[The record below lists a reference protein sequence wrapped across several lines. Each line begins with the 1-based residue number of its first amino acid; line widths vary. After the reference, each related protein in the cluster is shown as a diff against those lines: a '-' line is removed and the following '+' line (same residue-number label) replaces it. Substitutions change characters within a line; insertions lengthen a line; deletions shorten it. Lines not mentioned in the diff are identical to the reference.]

1 MDERELAAREEALRK
16 KEQEL
21 DEREKRLDPL
31 SMAVK
36 TKKEQWYSKVKLSVK
51 QLDIIIWITVS
62 LLVLVFLLMIL
73 ESLGVY
79 KLPW

>member
-21 DEREKRLDPL
+21 EEREKRLDPL

-36 TKKEQWYSKVKLSVK
+36 AKKEQWYGKVKLSVK
-51 QLDIIIWITVS
+51 QLDIIIGVC
-62 LLVLVFLLMIL
+62 LFLLALCFIAICLDAMGIYNFF
-73 ESLGVY
+73 G
-79 KLPW
+79 

>member
-21 DEREKRLDPL
+21 EEREKRLDPL

-36 TKKEQWYSKVKLSVK
+36 AKQEQWYGKVKLSVK
-51 QLDIIIWITVS
+51 QLDIIIWITVG
-62 LLVLVFLLMIL
+62 LLALVFLLMIL

>member
-21 DEREKRLDPL
+21 EEREKRLDPL

-36 TKKEQWYSKVKLSVK
+36 AKKEQWYGKVKLSVK
-51 QLDIIIWITVS
+51 QLDIIIWITVG
-62 LLVLVFLLMIL
+62 LLALVFLLMIL